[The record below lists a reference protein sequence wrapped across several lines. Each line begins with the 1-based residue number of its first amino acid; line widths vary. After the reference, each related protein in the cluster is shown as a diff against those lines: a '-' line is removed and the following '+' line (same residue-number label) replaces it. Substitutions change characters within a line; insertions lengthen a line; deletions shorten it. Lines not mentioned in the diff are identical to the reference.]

1 MDSFSSEA
9 IARQTWELENNI
21 ISASATDS
29 SAAASDAIFFYDSAA
44 QEKFQQEKPWANDP
58 HYFKR
63 GKTDGDAIIVMDAFA
78 LPVEGTETRVNA
90 QADAYEYMVEYSQ
103 TNKQAGR
110 LENVVGWYHSH
121 PGYGCW
127 LSGID
132 VSTQMLNQ
140 QFQEPF
146 LAVVIDP
153 TRTISAGKVEIGA
166 FRTYPEGYKPPDEPV
181 SEYQTIPLN
190 KIEDFGVHCKQYYSL
205 DITYFKSS
213 LDSHLLDLLWNKY
226 WVNTLSSSP
235 LLGNGDYVAG
245 QISDLAAPQRKKEE
259 ESQLNK
265 ITRDSAKIT
274 VEQVHGLMS
283 QVIKDILFNSVCQCN
298 RSGAE
303 SSGPEPMVETMASL
317 GACSFPASV
326 RIRNKE
332 FGQAPMIS
340 RRLVPTTAAS
350 GIYAS
355 MSVAT
360 KPHDLVESILAQVM
374 QTDRGVLLSRNE
386 HQTVADVANQL
397 QRFCVAEPTK
407 CPLIFGEWDVQYCSN
422 PTSPGGGYRNAFG
435 RLIFKTT
442 EMIQVI
448 ESPDTVKNRV
458 SFSFL
463 GFLDGEVSLKGK
475 LTALDGEWVR
485 VVFEPPELKVGGWEF
500 KYGGESEVKL
510 QITYID
516 DKIRLGKGS
525 RGSLFVFKRREPL
538 P

>member
-1 MDSFSSEA
+1 MDPLSSST

-21 ISASATDS
+21 VTTSDS
-29 SAAASDAIFFYDSAA
+29 SSSAASDAIFYYDEAA
-44 QEKFQQEKPWANDP
+44 QVKFQQEKPWTNDP

-63 GKTDGDAIIVMDAFA
+63 VKVSALALLKMVVHARSGGTIEVMGLMQGKTDGDAIIVMDAFA

-90 QADAYEYMVEYSQ
+90 QADAYEYMVDYST

-140 QFQEPF
+140 QYQEPF

-153 TRTISAGKVEIGA
+153 TRTVSAGKVEIGA

-245 QISDLAAPQRKKEE
+245 QISDLAEKLEQAENQLSHARFGPLIIPPQRKKEE
-259 ESQLNK
+259 ESQLTR

-283 QVIKDILFNSVCQCN
+283 QVIKDILFNSVRQSN
-298 RSGAE
+298 KTKTE
-303 SSGPEPMVETMASL
+303 SPYPEPMVES
-317 GACSFPASV
+317 
-326 RIRNKE
+326 
-332 FGQAPMIS
+332 
-340 RRLVPTTAAS
+340 
-350 GIYAS
+350 
-355 MSVAT
+355 
-360 KPHDLVESILAQVM
+360 
-374 QTDRGVLLSRNE
+374 
-386 HQTVADVANQL
+386 
-397 QRFCVAEPTK
+397 
-407 CPLIFGEWDVQYCSN
+407 
-422 PTSPGGGYRNAFG
+422 
-435 RLIFKTT
+435 
-442 EMIQVI
+442 
-448 ESPDTVKNRV
+448 
-458 SFSFL
+458 
-463 GFLDGEVSLKGK
+463 
-475 LTALDGEWVR
+475 
-485 VVFEPPELKVGGWEF
+485 
-500 KYGGESEVKL
+500 
-510 QITYID
+510 
-516 DKIRLGKGS
+516 
-525 RGSLFVFKRREPL
+525 
-538 P
+538 

>member
-1 MDSFSSEA
+1 MEPLSSSSSSSAA
-9 IARQTWELENNI
+9 IAQQTWELENNI
-21 ISASATDS
+21 IPMDTPSSTTTTNADDS
-29 SAAASDAIFFYDSAA
+29 IFHYDEAA
-44 QEKFQQEKPWANDP
+44 QNEFQRERPWVNDP

-63 GKTDGDAIIVMDAFA
+63 VKISALALLKMVVHARSGGTIEVMGLMQGKTDKDAIIVMDAFA

-90 QADAYEYMVEYSQ
+90 QADAYEYMVDYSQ

-153 TRTISAGKVEIGA
+153 TRTVSAGKVEIGA
-166 FRTYPEGYKPPDEPV
+166 FRTYPEGYKPPDEPI

-245 QISDLAAPQRKKEE
+245 QISDLAEKLEQAENQLAHSRFGSLISPAPRKKDE
-259 ESQLNK
+259 ESALAK

-283 QVIKDILFNSVCQCN
+283 QVIKDILFNSVHQTN
-298 RSGAE
+298 KSRTETSD
-303 SSGPEPMVETMASL
+303 PEPM
-317 GACSFPASV
+317 
-326 RIRNKE
+326 
-332 FGQAPMIS
+332 
-340 RRLVPTTAAS
+340 
-350 GIYAS
+350 
-355 MSVAT
+355 
-360 KPHDLVESILAQVM
+360 
-374 QTDRGVLLSRNE
+374 
-386 HQTVADVANQL
+386 
-397 QRFCVAEPTK
+397 
-407 CPLIFGEWDVQYCSN
+407 
-422 PTSPGGGYRNAFG
+422 
-435 RLIFKTT
+435 
-442 EMIQVI
+442 I
-448 ESPDTVKNRV
+448 ES
-458 SFSFL
+458 
-463 GFLDGEVSLKGK
+463 
-475 LTALDGEWVR
+475 
-485 VVFEPPELKVGGWEF
+485 
-500 KYGGESEVKL
+500 
-510 QITYID
+510 
-516 DKIRLGKGS
+516 
-525 RGSLFVFKRREPL
+525 
-538 P
+538 

>member
-1 MDSFSSEA
+1 MEGSSE
-9 IARQTWELENNI
+9 IARKTWELENNI
-21 ISASATDS
+21 LTMEPTPDP
-29 SAAASDAIFFYDSAA
+29 ASDGIFYYDDVA
-44 QEKFQQEKPWANDP
+44 QAKFQQEKPWANDP

-63 GKTDGDAIIVMDAFA
+63 VKISALALLKMVVHARSGGTIEVMGLMQGKTDGDSIIVMDAFA

-103 TNKQAGR
+103 TNKLAGR

-153 TRTISAGKVEIGA
+153 TRTVSAGKVEIGA

-190 KIEDFGVHCKQYYSL
+190 KIEDFGVHCKQYYAL

-245 QISDLAAPQRKKEE
+245 QISDLAEKLEQAENQLAHSRIGGIVPATLQKKKEDE
-259 ESQLNK
+259 PQLAK

-283 QVIKDILFNSVCQCN
+283 QVIKDILFNSVRQSN
-298 RSGAE
+298 RSGND
-303 SSGPEPMVETMASL
+303 SSGSDPMV
-317 GACSFPASV
+317 
-326 RIRNKE
+326 
-332 FGQAPMIS
+332 
-340 RRLVPTTAAS
+340 
-350 GIYAS
+350 
-355 MSVAT
+355 
-360 KPHDLVESILAQVM
+360 
-374 QTDRGVLLSRNE
+374 
-386 HQTVADVANQL
+386 
-397 QRFCVAEPTK
+397 
-407 CPLIFGEWDVQYCSN
+407 
-422 PTSPGGGYRNAFG
+422 TS
-435 RLIFKTT
+435 
-442 EMIQVI
+442 
-448 ESPDTVKNRV
+448 
-458 SFSFL
+458 
-463 GFLDGEVSLKGK
+463 
-475 LTALDGEWVR
+475 
-485 VVFEPPELKVGGWEF
+485 
-500 KYGGESEVKL
+500 
-510 QITYID
+510 
-516 DKIRLGKGS
+516 
-525 RGSLFVFKRREPL
+525 
-538 P
+538 